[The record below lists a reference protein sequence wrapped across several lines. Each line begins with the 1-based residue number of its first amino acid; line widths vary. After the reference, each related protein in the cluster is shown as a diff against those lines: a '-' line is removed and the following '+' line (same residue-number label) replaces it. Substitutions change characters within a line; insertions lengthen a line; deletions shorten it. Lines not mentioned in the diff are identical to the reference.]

1 LLTFCP
7 PSHRINKLKFSEQF
21 RPAFKQVFGR
31 TVVCQTLEIAGAY
44 TRSHGLNA
52 ITLDGD
58 KYDRKGALTGGF
70 HDVRRSRLDAVKA
83 LKAAQRREGELSAE
97 RAEVRQAIAQTDQ
110 EVTTRLGQTKVIEGR
125 LRRLQDEQQPLVDAI
140 IRAQE
145 DEDRLKSKLARLDAQ
160 LTSHRADVRSLEKE
174 CEMWRKEMESA
185 FQDSEGLSDEE
196 EEEMKRLSAEA
207 DQRKK
212 ALVELSKEAS
222 DVSGPK
228 TDHQSARQ
236 WLTFRSVPEQLE
248 RAKDLLEIELNENL
262 RRRREELRARLDT
275 LDTSGGQDDQN
286 ATGGEDLEAR
296 KKELKKLD
304 KQIHGLNRRLD
315 GKDTRRFVCVI
326 AELTGLLTA
335 AQRSSKRRRGSTRR
349 SSRQRRS
356 ARRTNRSRLPTNAT
370 STSKAR
376 ASSGISPSVSSCCI
390 ARTSATRRFAISV
403 SCRKRRS
410 PRRRLRRKR
419 CECLSSFSAPLTLE
433 ADPGRCFYS
442 FSRSCAKS
450 TKRSRL
456 LRTSTR
462 RRSSNTRR
470 SRSSETSSL
479 RGKKSS
485 TSHKSRSSS

>member
-1 LLTFCP
+1 M
-7 PSHRINKLKFSEQF
+7 
-21 RPAFKQVFGR
+21 FGR

-58 KYDRKGALTGGF
+58 KYDRKGALTGGY

-110 EVTTRLGQTKVIEGR
+110 EVTTRVGQTKAIEGR

-140 IRAQE
+140 LRAQE

-212 ALVELSKEAS
+212 ALVELSKAAS
-222 DVSGPK
+222 DVSAETEPNL
-228 TDHQSARQ
+228 QSARQ
-236 WLTFRSVPEQLE
+236 WLISRPVPEQLE

-304 KQIHGLNRRLD
+304 KQIQSLNRRLD
-315 GKDTRRFVCVI
+315 GKDTR
-326 AELTGLLTA
+326 GL
-335 AQRSSKRRRGSTRR
+335 
-349 SSRQRRS
+349 
-356 ARRTNRSRLPTNAT
+356 
-370 STSKAR
+370 
-376 ASSGISPSVSSCCI
+376 
-390 ARTSATRRFAISV
+390 FA
-403 SCRKRRS
+403 
-410 PRRRLRRKR
+410 L
-419 CECLSSFSAPLTLE
+419 
-433 ADPGRCFYS
+433 
-442 FSRSCAKS
+442 
-450 TKRSRL
+450 
-456 LRTSTR
+456 
-462 RRSSNTRR
+462 
-470 SRSSETSSL
+470 TSS
-479 RGKKSS
+479 
-485 TSHKSRSSS
+485 